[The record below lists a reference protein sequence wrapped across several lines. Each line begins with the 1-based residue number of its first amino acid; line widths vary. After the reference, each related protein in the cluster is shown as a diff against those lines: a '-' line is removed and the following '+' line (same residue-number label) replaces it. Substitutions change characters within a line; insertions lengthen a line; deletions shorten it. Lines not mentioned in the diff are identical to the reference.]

1 MDLSFEMPSLYDT
14 DDTKKISDLETRLN
28 TEINKFDSLTE
39 NVNKLSTQIN
49 TQNDRLNRHRAY
61 FDVLLKNIQDIS
73 KIQISQ
79 INKIND
85 IIAKYNNVKDVIN
98 ARDEELIILVNKQK
112 ELEIQILEKQKQQ
125 DIEISELRRMI
136 QKQPEETN
144 INTQVTSKNKR
155 PFNKITEDYIEQLK
169 LTKKRSNR
177 WSNGMSKYISI
188 TLVNDKWRWE
198 TPIFGQRHINFKLK
212 EEAEKHYENIISKYN
227 IDPIHITREGYNS

>member
-1 MDLSFEMPSLYDT
+1 MDLSFGMPSLYHT
-14 DDTKKISDLETRLN
+14 DDDKKISDLETRLN
-28 TEINKFDSLTE
+28 TEINKFNNLTE
-39 NVNKLSTQIN
+39 HMDKLITHIN
-49 TQNDRLNRHRAY
+49 TQNDRLNRHRSY
-61 FDVLLKNIQDIS
+61 FDILQKNIQEINN
-73 KIQISQ
+73 IQIAQ
-79 INKIND
+79 NNKING
-85 IIAKYNNVKDVIN
+85 IIIKYNEIKDVIN
-98 ARDEELIILVNKQK
+98 ARDEELITLVSKQK
-112 ELEIQILEKQKQQ
+112 ELENQILEKQKQQ

-155 PFNKITEDYIEQLK
+155 PFNNITEDYVEQLK

-198 TPIFGQRHINFKLK
+198 TPIFGQKHINFKLK

-227 IDPIHITREGYNS
+227 IDPIHITRYGYNG